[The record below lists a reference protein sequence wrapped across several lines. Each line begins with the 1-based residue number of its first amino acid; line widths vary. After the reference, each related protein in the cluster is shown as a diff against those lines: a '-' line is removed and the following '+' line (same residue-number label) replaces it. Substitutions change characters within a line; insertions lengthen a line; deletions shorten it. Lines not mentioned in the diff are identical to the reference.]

1 MLNTSK
7 VVAGGLAAATAALV
21 GSYFGVLGTVGAA
34 GATSV
39 VTALSTEIY
48 QRSLDRTA
56 SRLRGQGGY
65 ARSERTPRAHP
76 GPPAERSAG
85 RSVLPGVV
93 IGSLVIFA
101 VGVGLVS
108 VGEYARGAPLSG
120 GSGGTSV
127 GELVHGTLHPVV
139 GNLLG
144 PVNQPDNSD
153 QENRHSD
160 RQQEPGLIDGLLSG
174 L

>member
-7 VVAGGLAAATAALV
+7 VIAGGLAAATAALV

-34 GATSV
+34 AATSV
-39 VTALSTEIY
+39 VTAVSTEVY
-48 QRSLDRTA
+48 QRSLARTA

-65 ARSERTPRAHP
+65 PQDERTPTAPP
-76 GPPAERSAG
+76 GPPATRP
-85 RSVLPGVV
+85 VLPGVV

-108 VGEYARGAPLSG
+108 LGEYARGAPLSG

-127 GELVHGTLHPVV
+127 GDLLHGTLHPVV
-139 GNLLG
+139 GNLLE
-144 PVNQPDNSD
+144 PVDQSSNSG
-153 QENRHSD
+153 QEGRQSD
-160 RQQEPGLIDGLLSG
+160 RQQPGLVDGLLSG

>member
-1 MLNTSK
+1 MLNASK
-7 VVAGGLAAATAALV
+7 VTAGGLAAATAALL

-34 GATSV
+34 AATSV
-39 VTALSTEIY
+39 VTAVSTEIY
-48 QRSLDRTA
+48 QRSLARTA

-65 ARSERTPRAHP
+65 PRGERTPTARP
-76 GPPAERSAG
+76 GPPAP

-108 VGEYARGAPLSG
+108 VGEYARGTPLSG
-120 GSGGTSV
+120 GSGGTSI
-127 GELVHGTLHPVV
+127 GELLHGTLHPVV
-139 GNLLG
+139 GNLLE
-144 PVNQPDNSD
+144 PVTQSGDSD
-153 QENRHSD
+153 QPTRPSD
-160 RQQEPGLIDGLLSG
+160 RQQPGLIEGLLSG